1 MLLTVSNLCQSYK
14 FFIVFHILSF
24 FLYIAIN
31 FHIKYIMVNK
41 VILIGN
47 VGADPEVRSL
57 ESGVKMAR
65 IRVATTERY
74 FSSTTGE
81 KKEHTEWHSVTLWRS
96 QADFAERYIQKGTQV
111 YVEGRIR
118 SRELNDIATGA
129 KRTVVE
135 IHADDIKTLSRR
147 ATTTEA
153 VTQPAPIENATPNP
167 DNLPF

>member
-1 MLLTVSNLCQSYK
+1 
-14 FFIVFHILSF
+14 
-24 FLYIAIN
+24 
-31 FHIKYIMVNK
+31 MVNK

-47 VGADPEVRSL
+47 VGADPEIRCL

-74 FSSTTGE
+74 FSSTSNE
-81 KKEHTEWHSVTLWRS
+81 KREHTEWHSITLWRS

-111 YVEGRIR
+111 YVEGKIR
-118 SRELNDIATGA
+118 SREFTDMATGYR
-129 KRTVVE
+129 RTVIE

-147 ATTTEA
+147 A
-153 VTQPAPIENATPNP
+153 QPANDSQNVCSTTAESSIPNP

>member
-1 MLLTVSNLCQSYK
+1 
-14 FFIVFHILSF
+14 
-24 FLYIAIN
+24 
-31 FHIKYIMVNK
+31 MVNK

-57 ESGVKMAR
+57 ESGIKMAR

-81 KKEHTEWHSVTLWRS
+81 KREHTEWHSITLWRS
-96 QADFAERYIQKGTQV
+96 QADFAEKFIQKGTQV

-118 SRELNDIATGA
+118 SRELTDNVTGVR
-129 KRTVVE
+129 RTLVE
-135 IHADDIKTLSRR
+135 IHADDIKTIGRR
-147 ATTTEA
+147 LPVADAVQTEA
-153 VTQPAPIENATPNP
+153 NVEPTAIPNP